1 MAEAGVT
8 KKVLAYALKSLM
20 ASRPLSKITVGD
32 ICEACDMNRKSFYYH
47 FRDKYD
53 LVNWIFYTEFFD
65 EFHRDAPEGADAL
78 LRLCEFFEKHREF
91 YRNALRQQ
99 GQDSFYEYLGNEKEL
114 AALYGTI
121 TLIAISI
128 ILTGLN
134 IYQKLAQFGGAG
146 SIVPITG
153 FANSV
158 VSPAIEFQTEGEV
171 FGVGCKIFT
180 IAGPVILYGIVSS
193 WFVGLIYWIMHM

>member
-20 ASRPLSKITVGD
+20 ALRPLSKITVGD

-99 GQDSFYEYLGNEKEL
+99 GQDSFYEYLGQVIAPVISNRLAPYFSTDPHREFYTDLIMHIYRDAIVRWVMEQENISAQTFVQL
-114 AALYGTI
+114 MYRAALVLGK
-121 TLIAISI
+121 IALPQS
-128 ILTGLN
+128 
-134 IYQKLAQFGGAG
+134 F
-146 SIVPITG
+146 
-153 FANSV
+153 
-158 VSPAIEFQTEGEV
+158 
-171 FGVGCKIFT
+171 
-180 IAGPVILYGIVSS
+180 
-193 WFVGLIYWIMHM
+193 

>member
-78 LRLCEFFEKHREF
+78 LRLCEFFDRPER
-91 YRNALRQQ
+91 LL
-99 GQDSFYEYLGNEKEL
+99 DYLENCSGV
-114 AALYGTI
+114 LYS
-121 TLIAISI
+121 ISDYKDI
-128 ILTGLN
+128 
-134 IYQKLAQFGGAG
+134 KR
-146 SIVPITG
+146 
-153 FANSV
+153 
-158 VSPAIEFQTEGEV
+158 
-171 FGVGCKIFT
+171 
-180 IAGPVILYGIVSS
+180 
-193 WFVGLIYWIMHM
+193 